1 MKSIRI
7 GNDISVQ
14 WLITHNGLPESLEGR
29 KLAVILSCPLCKR
42 EITDF
47 KVVGNAIR
55 FTFYGK
61 DQRYC
66 GVYTLTLVENRGER
80 GMMAVDDYDDGI
92 EEETPVTPSQDGG
105 WEGLVASLDD
115 AETAYLRDSL
125 TPRGAGPWSLEG
137 TGRRPS
143 EVEDAVNSKAMD
155 AIGDAIVEGGR
166 AVEDY
171 APDIEGALR

>member
-80 GMMAVDDYDDGI
+80 GMMAVDECDVFKIVPRSCMTGDGDDDSDLEISSVYLGTEIHHLNNPDNTVVSDTVNRIEVMTQEEYDSI
-92 EEETPVTPSQDGG
+92 EPEEKT
-105 WEGLVASLDD
+105 LYIIL
-115 AETAYLRDSL
+115 
-125 TPRGAGPWSLEG
+125 
-137 TGRRPS
+137 
-143 EVEDAVNSKAMD
+143 
-155 AIGDAIVEGGR
+155 
-166 AVEDY
+166 
-171 APDIEGALR
+171 

>member
-14 WLITHNGLPESLEGR
+14 WLITHNGVPESLEGR
-29 KLAVILSCPLCKR
+29 KLAVILSCPLCKM

-66 GVYTLTLVENRGER
+66 GVYTLTLVECDVFKIVPRSCMTGDGDDDSDLEISSVDLGTEIHHLNNPDNTVVSDTVNRIEV
-80 GMMAVDDYDDGI
+80 MTQEEYDSI
-92 EEETPVTPSQDGG
+92 EPEEKT
-105 WEGLVASLDD
+105 LYIIL
-115 AETAYLRDSL
+115 
-125 TPRGAGPWSLEG
+125 
-137 TGRRPS
+137 
-143 EVEDAVNSKAMD
+143 
-155 AIGDAIVEGGR
+155 
-166 AVEDY
+166 
-171 APDIEGALR
+171 

>member
-1 MKSIRI
+1 
-7 GNDISVQ
+7 
-14 WLITHNGLPESLEGR
+14 
-29 KLAVILSCPLCKR
+29 
-42 EITDF
+42 
-47 KVVGNAIR
+47 
-55 FTFYGK
+55 
-61 DQRYC
+61 
-66 GVYTLTLVENRGER
+66 
-80 GMMAVDDYDDGI
+80 MMAVDDYDDGI